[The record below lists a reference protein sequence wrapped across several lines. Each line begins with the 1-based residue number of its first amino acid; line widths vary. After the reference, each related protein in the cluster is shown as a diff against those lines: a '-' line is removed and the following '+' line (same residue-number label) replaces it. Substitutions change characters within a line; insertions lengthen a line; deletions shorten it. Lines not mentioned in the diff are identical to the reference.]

1 MIKDTKFPFSIYRE
15 TGNGRIINTR
25 CNKEAMEIVEVTHGE
40 ATVQIGTEIVDVS
53 RGDILYIPPSMMF
66 RLDSRE
72 APATV
77 RGISFDMSI
86 IEENMHAFDSELFD
100 MFYIQSKNKVTVFTD
115 EHPVHNTLAALIDEC
130 YDEYSAREVCYMLPI
145 RARIYLMMTA
155 LLRFY
160 CGSKNELDRMIYHN
174 VLRLRPVLNYI
185 AENFADKIYV
195 EKLSD
200 MIGVSP
206 DYFTKMF
213 KESIGKTPIDYINAM
228 RINYAMELLVT
239 TDMPMADIADKIG
252 FCNPN
257 YFHKIFKQYMDMSP
271 LAYRK
276 STKA

>member
-1 MIKDTKFPFSIYRE
+1 MNKDVRFPFSIYRE
-15 TGNGRIINTR
+15 SGDGRLVNTR
-25 CNKEAMEIVEVTHGE
+25 CNKDAMEIVEITQGE
-40 ATVQIGTEIVDVS
+40 ARVQIGTDVIDVS
-53 RGDILYIPPSMMF
+53 RGAIIYVPPSMMF
-66 RLDSRE
+66 RADAKGGNAS
-72 APATV
+72 V
-77 RGISFDMSI
+77 RGIIFDISI

-100 MFYIQSKNKVTVFTD
+100 MFYIQSKNKLTVF
-115 EHPVHNTLAALIDEC
+115 ESGHPVHKTLAVLIDEC
-130 YDEYSAREVCYMLPI
+130 YEEYSAREVCYMLPI
-145 RARIYLMMTA
+145 RARIYLMMTS

-185 AENFADKIYV
+185 TESFVDKIYI

-213 KESIGKTPIDYINAM
+213 KESVGKTPIDYINAM

-239 TDMPMADIADKIG
+239 TDMPVADIAEKIG

-257 YFHKIFKQYMDMSP
+257 YFHKIFKQYMDISP

-276 STKA
+276 STK

>member
-1 MIKDTKFPFSIYRE
+1 MIKDTKFPFSIYKE
-15 TGNGRIINTR
+15 TSEGRLVNVR

-40 ATVQIGTEIVDVS
+40 ATVQIGTEVIEVS
-53 RGDILYIPPSMMF
+53 RGAILYVPPSMMF
-66 RLDSRE
+66 RADAKGGMAS
-72 APATV
+72 V

-86 IEENMHAFDSELFD
+86 IEENMYAFDSELFD
-100 MFYIQSKNKVTVFTD
+100 MFYVQSKNKVTVFRE
-115 EHPVHNTLAALIDEC
+115 EHPVHNTLAVLIEEC
-130 YDEYSAREVCYMLPI
+130 YEEYSAREVCYMLPI

-185 AENFADKIYV
+185 SDNFADKIYI

-213 KESIGKTPIDYINAM
+213 KETIGKTPIDYINAM
-228 RINYAMELLVT
+228 RINFAMELLVT
-239 TDMPMADIADKIG
+239 TDMPMADIAERIG

-257 YFHKIFKQYMDMSP
+257 YFHKIFKQYMELSP

-276 STKA
+276 STK